1 MYRYLIFDVDGTLI
15 DTARAFIVSLQQL
28 LRERFGWEKSE
39 EELRFVFGIPSVD
52 ALARLGL
59 RDDGTF
65 IPAWEQRV
73 GENRRLMKLYDGIQ
87 PVLDALKA
95 QGWPMGV
102 ITSRTR
108 PEVER
113 DFPFFGL
120 ERYFPTVVT
129 SSDTALHKPDPAPMR
144 RMLEL
149 LQARPEECLYLGD
162 TQYDCLCAQRAGVK
176 FALAGWGAMD
186 RSGYHPDYVLR
197 QPAEY
202 LTLLERE
209 GKRP

>member
-129 SSDTALHKPDPAPMR
+129 SSDTALHKPDPAPLLLC
-144 RMLEL
+144 LERLGIAAEDAIYIGDAPSDCLAAKRAGMDFGFAQWGSSLNQVPEQADRILEKPEDL
-149 LQARPEECLYLGD
+149 LQFL
-162 TQYDCLCAQRAGVK
+162 K
-176 FALAGWGAMD
+176 
-186 RSGYHPDYVLR
+186 
-197 QPAEY
+197 
-202 LTLLERE
+202 
-209 GKRP
+209 